1 MPEYRQ
7 NPVTGQWV
15 ILSADRAKRPNEF
28 KSDVPR
34 PAVAEYVKGCPFCPG
49 HERRTPPEVFAVRDD
64 YATVDKEGWRVRVVP
79 SAISRLREPLEI
91 TSV

>member
-34 PAVAEYVKGCPFCPG
+34 PAVADYDKGCPFCPG

-64 YATVDKEGWRVRVVP
+64 YATVD
-79 SAISRLREPLEI
+79 
-91 TSV
+91 